1 MLLIPVGIWLRRRKP
16 KAQGQVLDVY
26 PAINLR
32 EPMVRRAA
40 FVVGAAT
47 FLNVL
52 IFATA
57 SYRGEEYMDS
67 TQFCGQTC
75 HTVMTAEF
83 TALSDIPTRA
93 RQLRGMSHRSGRKLA
108 RALQA
113 LRRPTSLCRD
123 LSQLLP
129 AHSRSGE
136 VSPSSPGDLR
146 AVPLVRAFH
155 RRQVRVKTAY
165 KDDEKNTPQ
174 TTAML
179 LKIGGHTWQGSVG
192 IHGRHLDEGSRIC
205 HIAIDDQRQ
214 VISVV
219 ITPTTRARL
228 SNTSRATF
236 RLRNSSSMP
245 ANIAR
250 WIAWIVIIVPRT
262 PSKYRKTR

>member
-1 MLLIPVGIWLRRRKP
+1 
-16 KAQGQVLDVY
+16 
-26 PAINLR
+26 
-32 EPMVRRAA
+32 MVRRAA

-57 SYRGEEYMDS
+57 SYRAEEYMDS

-75 HTVMTAEF
+75 HTVMTRS
-83 TALSDIPTRA
+83 LPPIRHPHTRA
-93 RQLRGMSHRSGRKLA
+93 STAWNVTSVRPKLA

-113 LRRPTSLCRD
+113 LRRPTGLCRD
-123 LSQLLP
+123 FSQLLP

-136 VSPSSPGDLR
+136 VSPSSLGDLR

-192 IHGRHLDEGSRIC
+192 IHCRHLDEGSRIC
-205 HIAIDDQRQ
+205 YIAIDDQRQ

-219 ITPTTRARL
+219 ITPTTRAKL

>member
-40 FVVGAAT
+40 FVVGAAA
-47 FLNVL
+47 FLNIL

-67 TQFCGQTC
+67 TQFLRADLSHGDDPG
-75 HTVMTAEF
+75 VYR
-83 TALSDIPTRA
+83 LSDIPTRA

-123 LSQLLP
+123 LSQPLP
-129 AHSRSGE
+129 AHSRSGD
-136 VSPSSPGDLR
+136 VSLSSLGDLR

-205 HIAIDDQRQ
+205 YIAIDDQRQ

-236 RLRNSSSMP
+236 RLGNSSSMP

-250 WIAWIVIIVPRT
+250 WIAWIVIIAPRT

>member
-1 MLLIPVGIWLRRRKP
+1 M
-16 KAQGQVLDVY
+16 
-26 PAINLR
+26 
-32 EPMVRRAA
+32 
-40 FVVGAAT
+40 
-47 FLNVL
+47 
-52 IFATA
+52 
-57 SYRGEEYMDS
+57 
-67 TQFCGQTC
+67 
-75 HTVMTAEF
+75 
-83 TALSDIPTRA
+83 
-93 RQLRGMSHRSGRKLA
+93 
-108 RALQA
+108 
-113 LRRPTSLCRD
+113 
-123 LSQLLP
+123 
-129 AHSRSGE
+129 
-136 VSPSSPGDLR
+136 
-146 AVPLVRAFH
+146 PLVRAFH
-155 RRQVRVKTAY
+155 RRQVLVKTAY